1 MKSLPNGKLDAALLG
16 RLLDAIP
23 QAPEA
28 LIGPGVG
35 HDVTVLDLGQDELL
49 LATTDPITFA
59 TDDVGYYA
67 VAVNANDI
75 ATAGGTP
82 RWFLATVLLPD
93 GQTTPELVERVFKQI
108 TDTCTKVGA
117 FLVGGHTEVTFT
129 WDGPVVVGQMLGT
142 VKRDWLVRPD
152 GTQVGDVI
160 LLTKQF
166 PLEGTALIA
175 RECREDLVLRHYE
188 PAFIAECAALLYDPG
203 IMVLPEAQAVCNVVQ
218 PHAMHDPT
226 EGGLATGLWEMAQAS
241 SVGLR
246 INYEALP
253 LLPQGAR
260 LCAEFGLDP
269 LGLIASGSLQV
280 AVAPNAVELAIAACR
295 AAGIPCVAIG
305 EATPASEGVILV
317 KDGRER
323 ERPRYDQDE
332 ITKVL

>member
-1 MKSLPNGKLDAALLG
+1 METLPNGKLDAELLG
-16 RLLDAIP
+16 RLLSGLP

-28 LIGPGVG
+28 LIGPGIG
-35 HDVTVLDLGQDELL
+35 HDVTVLDLGHDELL

-59 TDDVGYYA
+59 TEDVGTYA
-67 VAVNANDI
+67 VAVNTNDI
-75 ATAGGTP
+75 ATAGGVP

-93 GQTTPELVERVFKQI
+93 GQTTPELVERVFQQI
-108 TDTCTKVGA
+108 TDACTRVGA

-152 GTQVGDVI
+152 GMKVGDVI
-160 LLTKQF
+160 LLTKQI

-188 PAFIAECAALLYDPG
+188 PAFLDECAAFLYEPG
-203 IMVLPEAQAVCNVVQ
+203 IMVLAEAQAVCNVVL

-241 SVGLR
+241 GVGLR
-246 INYEALP
+246 INYEAVP
-253 LLPQGAR
+253 LLPQGLR
-260 LCAEFGLDP
+260 LCEEFELDP
-269 LGLIASGSLQV
+269 LGVIASGSLLI
-280 AVAPNAVELAIAACR
+280 AVAPNAVPLAIAACR
-295 AAGIPCVAIG
+295 AAGIPCAAIG

-323 ERPRYDQDE
+323 ELPRYDQDE